1 MEQETRNF
9 LFKFICIPLRSL
21 IIVLLVLFAK
31 YDTFRYIASGICF
44 FLSLDF
50 IRRYVQKRMVGTLFG
65 GFAWWHPNRLKHA
78 FLYLLT
84 GVLLLLEYEW
94 AGYILA
100 ADVCIGI
107 YSYCLKETARDIE
120 TLDIPAF

>member
-1 MEQETRNF
+1 MR
-9 LFKFICIPLRSL
+9 IL
-21 IIVLLVLFAK
+21 IIVLLVLFASN
-31 YDTFRYIASGICF
+31 DTFRYIASGLCF
-44 FLSLDF
+44 LVASTFTTKY
-50 IRRYVQKRMVGTLFG
+50 IRKDMVGGFG
-65 GFAWWHPNRLKHA
+65 GFAWWHPNRFKHA
-78 FLYLLT
+78 LLYLLT

-107 YSYCLKETARDIE
+107 YSYCLKETARNIE